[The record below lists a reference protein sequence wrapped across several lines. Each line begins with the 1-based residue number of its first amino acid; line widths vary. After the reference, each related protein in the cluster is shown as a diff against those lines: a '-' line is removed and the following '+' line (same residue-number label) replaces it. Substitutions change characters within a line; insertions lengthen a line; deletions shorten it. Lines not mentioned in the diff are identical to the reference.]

1 MRASLAE
8 RWACYV
14 SGMRAS
20 TAPTPSLTEGLA
32 LEQRFPGFT
41 FRVPRYRLTALP
53 TPVHR
58 LTRLGQDGGIPNLWV
73 KRDDAS
79 GPFYGGNKPR
89 KLEWLLGD
97 ALRRGRRS
105 VMTFGGIGT
114 HHGLATTICARQ
126 AGLRTILVLLPQPLS
141 EHVCHCLLLDHA
153 YGAELHVAPSV
164 AAAAATS
171 VGLIVRGAV
180 RRDVPS
186 IIPVG
191 GTSPLGTLGYV
202 NAALELAEQVRV
214 GDCPE
219 PDSIF
224 VPLGSGGTI
233 AGLVLG
239 LKLAGLRSR
248 VVGVLVTDIL
258 PPSPSRLARLANR
271 CWKRLRGAVPEIP
284 HVRVGSAD
292 FSIVDGF
299 VGPGYGAPTEEAAQA
314 IDLMREREGISLE
327 TTYTGKCL
335 AALLHLAAEEYRAQT
350 LLFWNTYSSVDPA
363 RDLPQLPDFRELP
376 PSFHRFFT

>member
-1 MRASLAE
+1 MQTP
-8 RWACYV
+8 
-14 SGMRAS
+14 
-20 TAPTPSLTEGLA
+20 TAPTPSFTEGLA
-32 LEQRFPGFT
+32 LEHRFPGFT
-41 FRVPRYRLTALP
+41 SGLPRYRLTDLP

-58 LTRLGQDGGIPNLWV
+58 LAWLGRDGGIPDLWV

-79 GPFYGGNKPR
+79 GRFYGGNKPR

-97 ALRRGRRS
+97 ARRRGRRS

-114 HHGLATTICARQ
+114 HHGLATAICARQ
-126 AGLRTILVLLPQPLS
+126 AGLRTILVLLPQPLTD
-141 EHVCHCLLLDHA
+141 HVRHCLLLDHA

-164 AAAAATS
+164 SAVAATA
-171 VGLIVRGAV
+171 VGLMVRGAV
-180 RRDVPS
+180 RRDVPA

-224 VPLGSGGTI
+224 VPLGSGGTV
-233 AGLVLG
+233 AGLALG

-271 CWKRLRGAVPEIP
+271 CWRQLRGAAPEVP
-284 HVRVGSAD
+284 RVCVEVGD

-299 VGPGYGAPTEEAAQA
+299 VGPGYGAPTEEAVQA
-314 IDLMREREGISLE
+314 IDLMRGLEGISLE

-335 AALLHLAAEEYRAQT
+335 AALLRLAAKEYRGQT

-363 RDLPQLPDFRELP
+363 RNLPQLPDFRELP
-376 PSFHRFFT
+376 AAFHRFFV